1 MEKSCFTKI
10 LPVLCMFLL
19 TIASCSPPQTDPAEV
34 AGISEIDPA
43 VMESQPIP
51 DPNYTSD
58 VIITLGDKKLTR
70 SQVSWLSPNASG
82 QAQIAKV
89 ANWWLETELLYAE
102 AQKRNI
108 TDLPRPCFLAD
119 IKKKETFAKELIA
132 EVRISVDVKDEQVMA
147 YYEQNKDTDPL
158 LQREERISFSHIKTE
173 TIEQANAALERIK
186 AGEDIRELAE
196 ELSIHRDAEAGGK
209 VREYTHPMVVQL
221 FGDDFFQALLAAE
234 QDQLIGPIATDDNA
248 YEIARHDGITEQK
261 NLSPAM
267 AKNKIRLRLRRSESN
282 KAVVDLLESLKQKAA
297 DKIVR
302 SPTITQTDQPTD
314 PNQ

>member
-10 LPVLCMFLL
+10 LPVLYVLL
-19 TIASCSPPQTDPAEV
+19 FTIASCSPPQTDSAEAV
-34 AGISEIDPA
+34 GISEVDPA
-43 VMESQPIP
+43 VMESETLP
-51 DPNYTSD
+51 DSNDTSD

-70 SQVSWLSPNASG
+70 QQVSWLSPNASD

-102 AQKRNI
+102 AQKWNI
-108 TDLPRPCFLAD
+108 TDQPRAGFLAD

-132 EVRISVDVKDEQVMA
+132 DVQNSVDVTDEQVMA

-158 LQREERISFSHIKTE
+158 LKREERISFSHIKTE

-186 AGEDIRELAE
+186 AGEDINELAE

-221 FGDDFFQALLAAE
+221 FGDDFFQALSAAA
-234 QDQLIGPIATDDNA
+234 QGQLIGPIATEDNA
-248 YEIARHDGITEQK
+248 YEIARHDGITEQR
-261 NLSPAM
+261 NLSPVM
-267 AKNKIRLRLRRSESN
+267 AKHKIMLRLRRSESN
-282 KAVVDLLESLKQKAA
+282 KAVVALLESLKEKAA
-297 DKIVR
+297 DKIVK
-302 SPTITQTDQPTD
+302 SPSITQIDQPAD

>member
-1 MEKSCFTKI
+1 LC
-10 LPVLCMFLL
+10 VLLL
-19 TIASCSPPQTDPAEV
+19 TIASCSPTETSPAET

-43 VMESQPIP
+43 VLESRPLP
-51 DPNYTSD
+51 DSNFTSG
-58 VIITLGDKKLTR
+58 VIISLGDKKLTR
-70 SQVSWLSPNASG
+70 TQVSWLSPNASG

-102 AQKRNI
+102 AQKRGI
-108 TDLPRPCFLAD
+108 TDLPRPGFLAD
-119 IKKKETFAKELIA
+119 IKQKEAYAKELIA
-132 EVRISVDVKDEQVMA
+132 EVRISVDVTDEQVMA

-158 LQREERISFSHIKTE
+158 LKREERISFSHIKTDTLE
-173 TIEQANAALERIK
+173 EANAALERIK

-221 FGDDFFQALLAAE
+221 FGDDFFQALMATE
-234 QDQLIGPIATDDNA
+234 QDELIGPIATDDNA

-282 KAVVDLLESLKQKAA
+282 KAVVNLLESLKEKAA
-297 DKIVR
+297 DKIVK
-302 SPTITQTDQPTD
+302 SPSITQPDQPAD

>member
-1 MEKSCFTKI
+1 MEKRCLTKI
-10 LPVLCMFLL
+10 LPVLCVLLL
-19 TIASCSPPQTDPAEV
+19 TIASCSPTETSPAET

-43 VMESQPIP
+43 VLESRPLP
-51 DPNYTSD
+51 DSNFTSG
-58 VIITLGDKKLTR
+58 VIISLGDKKLTR
-70 SQVSWLSPNASG
+70 TQVSWLSPNASG

-102 AQKRNI
+102 AQKRGI
-108 TDLPRPCFLAD
+108 TDLPRPGFLAD
-119 IKKKETFAKELIA
+119 IKQKEAYAKELIA
-132 EVRISVDVKDEQVMA
+132 EVRISVDVTDEQVMA

-158 LQREERISFSHIKTE
+158 LKREERISFSHIKTDTLE
-173 TIEQANAALERIK
+173 EANAALERIK

-221 FGDDFFQALLAAE
+221 FGDDFFQALMATE
-234 QDQLIGPIATDDNA
+234 QDELIGPIATDDNA

-282 KAVVDLLESLKQKAA
+282 KAVVNLLESLKEKAA
-297 DKIVR
+297 DKIVK
-302 SPTITQTDQPTD
+302 SPSITQPDQPAD